1 MHDRDRPDPEPLLTE
16 YLGCFTGASEERP
29 ILDLACGDGRNGL
42 FLAAKGFP
50 VVLADRSEEALEKA
64 RNLAEREGVTGRFWQ
79 VDLEREGVNPLEE
92 EAYAGMIVFR
102 YLHRPLIPCIRKAL
116 AGGGLLIY
124 ETYTVDQPRFGKPR
138 NPAFLLRPGELRNWF
153 GDWNILHAFEG
164 IRNDPPRAVAQIVC
178 RRP

>member
-1 MHDRDRPDPEPLLTE
+1 MHDHEHPGPEPLLME
-16 YLGCFTGASEERP
+16 YVGRFSGASEDRP

-42 FLAAKGFP
+42 FLVAKGFP

-64 RNLAEREGVTGRFWQ
+64 RRLAEQEGLTARFWQ

-92 EAYAGMIVFR
+92 AAYAGMIVFR
-102 YLHRPLIPCIRKAL
+102 YLHRPLIPSIRKAL
-116 AGGGLLIY
+116 VRGGLLIY
-124 ETYTVDQPRFGKPR
+124 ETYTVDQPGFGKPR
-138 NPAFLLRPGELRNWF
+138 NPAFLLRPGELRDWF
-153 GDWNILHAFEG
+153 GDWDILHQFEG